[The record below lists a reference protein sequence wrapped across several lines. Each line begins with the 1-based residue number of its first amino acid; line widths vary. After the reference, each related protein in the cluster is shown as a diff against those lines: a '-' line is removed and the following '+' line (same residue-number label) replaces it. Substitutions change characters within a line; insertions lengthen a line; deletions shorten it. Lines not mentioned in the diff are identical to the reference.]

1 MSDTTRDPAIQL
13 TSITKYF
20 YKNNARLSAVADVDL
35 DIESGTFTSLIGPS
49 GCGKSTLLN
58 MMAGLMTPD
67 VGQITSQGSPLEGL
81 AVGVGY
87 MTQHDTLL
95 PWRTVEE
102 NIRLP
107 LEINN
112 GKRGAE
118 SISRQ
123 EMARRISEVLE
134 LVHLTGFGKHL
145 PREISGGM
153 LKRTA
158 LAQALVYAQGTIL
171 MDEPFGALDSQTRLE
186 LQRQLSAIWTDEA
199 RTVVLVTHDIEEAIA
214 LSDRIVVMEADPGKI
229 KTIIDV
235 DLKRPRDPVAIRFE
249 PGFQDLFR
257 RVWTEMHPED
267 DAAGRRGHDDLQATT
282 GTVRSG

>member
-1 MSDTTRDPAIQL
+1 MANTTRNLAIQL

-20 YKNNARLSAVADVDL
+20 YKNNARMSAVEDVDL

-58 MMAGLMTPD
+58 MMAGLTIPD
-67 VGQITSQGSPLEGL
+67 AGQVTREGHPLEGL

-112 GKRGAE
+112 GRRGTK
-118 SISRQ
+118 SISKD
-123 EMARRISEVLE
+123 EINRRISAVLD
-134 LVHLTGFGKHL
+134 LVQLSGFGKHL

-171 MDEPFGALDSQTRLE
+171 MDEPFGALDSQTRME
-186 LQRQLSAIWTDEA
+186 LQRQLSNIWTSGA

-214 LSDRIVVMEADPGKI
+214 LSDRIVVMRADPGRI

-235 DLKRPRDPVAIRFE
+235 DLKRPRDPIAIRFE
-249 PGFQDLFR
+249 SGFQNLFR
-257 RVWTEMHPED
+257 QVWTEMHPD
-267 DAAGRRGHDDLQATT
+267 DPAGRTRHDGAERPQEP
-282 GTVRSG
+282 

>member
-1 MSDTTRDPAIQL
+1 MANTTRNLAIQL

-20 YKNNARLSAVADVDL
+20 YKNNARMSAVEDVDL

-58 MMAGLMTPD
+58 MMAGLTIPD
-67 VGQITSQGSPLEGL
+67 AGQVTREGHPLEGL

-112 GKRGAE
+112 GRRGTK
-118 SISRQ
+118 SISKD
-123 EMARRISEVLE
+123 EINRRISAVLD
-134 LVHLTGFGKHL
+134 LVQLSGFGKHL

-171 MDEPFGALDSQTRLE
+171 MDEPFGALDSQTRME
-186 LQRQLSAIWTDEA
+186 LQRQLSNIWTSGA

-214 LSDRIVVMEADPGKI
+214 LSDRIVVMRADPGRI

-235 DLKRPRDPVAIRFE
+235 DLKRPRDPIAIRFE
-249 PGFQDLFR
+249 SGFQNLFR
-257 RVWTEMHPED
+257 QVWTEMHPD
-267 DAAGRRGHDDLQATT
+267 DSAGRTRHDGAERPQEP
-282 GTVRSG
+282 